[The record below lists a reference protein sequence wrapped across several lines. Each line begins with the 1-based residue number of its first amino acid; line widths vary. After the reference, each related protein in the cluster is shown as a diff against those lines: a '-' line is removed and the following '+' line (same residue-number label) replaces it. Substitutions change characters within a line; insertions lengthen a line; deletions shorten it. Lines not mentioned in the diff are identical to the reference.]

1 MKRDIEQQLKAW
13 KDQPNRLPLL
23 IRGPRQV
30 GKTYVVEQFGK
41 EFFENIVL
49 VNFELH
55 PRMKQ
60 CFESLDPPEIL
71 NKLRLVTGLDIISG
85 KTLLFLD
92 EIQECPQAIMS
103 LRYFKEKMPE
113 LHVIG
118 AGSLLEFA
126 LREEDFRM
134 PVGRVQFI
142 YLGPFSFGEF
152 LGALNHDQLRG
163 YLAEIKLTDPADP
176 VVHEKLLELLRKYFI
191 LGGMP
196 AVLQEYLTSG
206 NLKVCQNIQ
215 SGILE
220 TYRSDF
226 GKYAKKVQ
234 HKYLQRLFESA
245 PCLVGQAFK
254 YVYVDPHVK
263 SRELKQA
270 FDLLVLAGLIH
281 QVYATSAS
289 GLPLGFQIREQKF
302 KIIFLDVGLAQNA
315 CGLQVEINFNKDLL
329 QINAGSVAEQF
340 VGQELLAYGDAYT
353 RENLYF
359 WARSKRGSMAEVDFV
374 INVGAKILPLEVKAG
389 KTGTLKSLQL
399 FMEEKKASLGIR
411 VSQHPLSYHDNVLSV
426 PLYMVEQIPRMA
438 EDAENQR

>member
-1 MKRDIEQQLKAW
+1 MKRDIERQLKDW

-41 EFFENIVL
+41 EFFENVVL
-49 VNFELH
+49 VNFELY

-60 CFESLDPPEIL
+60 CFESLDPKEII
-71 NKLRLVTGLDIISG
+71 NKLRLMDDLDIEPG

-92 EIQECPQAIMS
+92 EIQECPKAIMS

-134 PVGRVQFI
+134 PVGRVQFV

-152 LGALNHDQLRG
+152 LGALNHNQLRG
-163 YLAEIKLTDPADP
+163 YLGKIKLMDQIDP
-176 VVHEKLLELLRKYFI
+176 VVHEQLLELLQKYFI

-196 AVLQEYLTSG
+196 AVLQEYLTAG

-245 PCLVGQAFK
+245 PRLVGQGFK
-254 YVYVDPHVK
+254 YVNVDPQVK

-281 QVYATSAS
+281 PVYATSAS

-315 CGLQVEINFNKDLL
+315 CGLRAEPNFNKGLL

-340 VGQELLAYGDAYT
+340 VGQELWAYGDAYT
-353 RENLYF
+353 RQNLYF
-359 WARSKRGSMAEVDFV
+359 WARDKKGSMAEVDFV
-374 INVGAKILPLEVKAG
+374 INVGPRILPLEVKAG

-399 FMEEKKASLGIR
+399 FLKEKKAPLGIR
-411 VSQHPLSYHDNVLSV
+411 VSENPLSYYDHVLSV
-426 PLYMVEQIPRMA
+426 PLYMVEQIPRIVEA
-438 EDAENQR
+438 VEKA

>member
-1 MKRDIEQQLKAW
+1 MKRDIERQLNDW

-30 GKTYVVEQFGK
+30 GKTYVIEQFAK
-41 EFFENIVL
+41 EHFANVVL
-49 VNFELH
+49 VNFELS
-55 PRMKQ
+55 PRTKQ
-60 CFESLDPPEIL
+60 CFESFDPKEII
-71 NKLRLVTGLDIISG
+71 NKLQLMNDCNIEPG

-142 YLGPFSFGEF
+142 YLGPISFGEF
-152 LGALNHDQLRG
+152 LGASDHTQLRE
-163 YLAEIKLTDPADP
+163 YLHTIKLTDKIDQ
-176 VVHEKLLELLRKYFI
+176 VVHEQLLELLQKYLI

-206 NLKVCQNIQ
+206 NLRICQNIQ
-215 SGILE
+215 SSILE

-226 GKYAKKVQ
+226 GKYAKKAQ
-234 HKYLQRLFESA
+234 HKYLQRLFESS
-245 PCLVGQAFK
+245 PRLVGQWFK
-254 YVYVDPHVK
+254 YVNVDPEVK
-263 SRELKQA
+263 SRDLKQA
-270 FDLLVLAGLIH
+270 LELLVLAGLIH
-281 QVYATSAS
+281 PVYATSAS

-315 CGLQVEINFNKDLL
+315 CGLQAEINFNKDIL
-329 QINAGSVAEQF
+329 QINAGSIAEQF
-340 VGQELLAYGDAYT
+340 VGQELLAYADAYT
-353 RENLYF
+353 RPNLYF
-359 WARSKRGSMAEVDFV
+359 WARNKKSSMAEVDFV
-374 INVGAKILPLEVKAG
+374 INVGSKILPVEVKAG
-389 KTGTLKSLQL
+389 KTGTLKSLKL
-399 FMEEKKASLGIR
+399 FLKEKKASFGIR
-411 VSQHPLSYHDNVLSV
+411 VSGNPLSYYDDVLSV
-426 PLYMVEQIPRMA
+426 PLYMVEQIPRLV
-438 EDAENQR
+438 ESV

>member
-1 MKRDIEQQLKAW
+1 VKRDIEHQLKAW

-30 GKTYVVEQFGK
+30 GKTYVVEQFGN
-41 EFFENIVL
+41 EFFENVVL
-49 VNFELH
+49 VNFELY

-60 CFESLDPPEIL
+60 CFESLDPKEII
-71 NKLRLVTGLDIISG
+71 NKLRLMSDLDIEPG
-85 KTLLFLD
+85 RTLLFLD
-92 EIQECPQAIMS
+92 EIQECPHAIMS

-134 PVGRVQFI
+134 PVGRVQFV

-152 LGALNHDQLRG
+152 LGALNRDQLRG
-163 YLAEIKLTDPADP
+163 YLGKIKFTDQVDPAL
-176 VVHEKLLELLRKYFI
+176 HGQLLDLLRKYFI

-196 AVLQEYLTSG
+196 AVLQEYLTTG
-206 NLKVCQNIQ
+206 NLKACQNIQ

-220 TYRSDF
+220 TYRNDF

-234 HKYLQRLFESA
+234 HKYLQRFFESA
-245 PCLVGQAFK
+245 PRLVGQGFK
-254 YVYVDPHVK
+254 YAHVDPQVK

-270 FDLLVLAGLIH
+270 LELLVLAGLIH
-281 QVYATSAS
+281 PVYVTSAS
-289 GLPLGFQIREQKF
+289 GLPLGFQVRKQKF

-315 CGLQVEINFNKDLL
+315 CGLRAEINFNKDLL

-340 VGQELLAYGDAYT
+340 VGQELRAYGDAYT
-353 RENLYF
+353 RQNLYF
-359 WARSKRGSMAEVDFV
+359 WARNKKGSMAEIDFV
-374 INVGAKILPLEVKAG
+374 VNVGSRILPLEVKAG
-389 KTGTLKSLQL
+389 KTGTLKSLKL
-399 FMEEKKASLGIR
+399 FLKEKKAPFGIR
-411 VSQHPLSYHDNVLSV
+411 VSENPLSYHDDVLSI
-426 PLYMVEQIPRMA
+426 PLYMLEQISRMVEA
-438 EDAENQR
+438 VDK